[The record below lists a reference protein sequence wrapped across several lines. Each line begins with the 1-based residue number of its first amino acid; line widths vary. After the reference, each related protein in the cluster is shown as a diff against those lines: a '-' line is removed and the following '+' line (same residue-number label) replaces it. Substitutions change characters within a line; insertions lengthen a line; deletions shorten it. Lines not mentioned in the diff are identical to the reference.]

1 MADDSRVRWQL
12 ATPFGIQVNEEKNM
26 WHSGHVNDIIP
37 LTDVNS
43 ILVATETG
51 GIWLVDQDNGSVA
64 LSTDWDVPD
73 VKCMAMGPDGTRRV
87 IRGLY
92 DRLRQHR
99 NRFSIEERP
108 ESIGFLFAGSDGGV
122 AKVNLDNLEG
132 ENGPSARSDFDEN
145 LPTLQCYSM
154 LYRQFTGSVD
164 IFSQLNG
171 VLVAGLQDN
180 GNVSCRFRPTAT
192 PWQHVDLGDGGL
204 NTSVP
209 RRLSAQQPGCRDGSN
224 GSVE

>member
-1 MADDSRVRWQL
+1 MLLSKDGGRNWTFCGATLRVGGGPL
-12 ATPFGIQVNEEKNM
+12 GTVFGGQGKN
-26 WHSGHVNDIIP
+26 WNNCISAHPENPGIAAIGWDTGP
-37 LTDVNS
+37 YLTFDAGETWKV
-43 ILVATETG
+43 VTG
-51 GIWLVDQDNGSVA
+51 GDHLH
-64 LSTDWDVPD
+64 PD
-73 VKCMAMGPDGTRRV
+73 YH
-87 IRGLY
+87 IL
-92 DRLRQHR
+92 
-99 NRFSIEERP
+99 RFSIEDP

-132 ENGPSARSDFDEN
+132 ENGPSARSDFNKN

-164 IFSQLNG
+164 ILPQLSG

-180 GNVSCRFRPTAT
+180 GNVTCRFRPTAT

-209 RRLSAQQPGCRDGSN
+209 RRLSAQQPGY
-224 GSVE
+224 